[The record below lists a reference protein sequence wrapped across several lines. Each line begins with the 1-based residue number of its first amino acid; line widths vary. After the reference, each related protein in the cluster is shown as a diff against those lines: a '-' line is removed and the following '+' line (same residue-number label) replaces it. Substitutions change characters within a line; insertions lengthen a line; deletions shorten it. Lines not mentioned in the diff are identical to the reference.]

1 MKHYDAADHIWE
13 EEEEKK
19 NMAFTC
25 CNYWRAAGPDWL
37 VSFVSAAHQGPV
49 EKLPPELGGGG
60 GEVMDCALLASQPP
74 LLFVSFLSL
83 LQRGRRALGCQ
94 TDFFITMEKWENEPF
109 RCRH

>member
-49 EKLPPELGGGG
+49 EKLPLELGGGG

-83 LQRGRRALGCQ
+83 LQRGRRVLGCQ